1 MIISPGRRYIF
12 VHIPKTGGTSMARAL
27 EDRAMADDILI
38 GDTPKAKRR
47 KNRLKDL
54 TPNGRLWKHSTLRD
68 IEGILEIDQINKM
81 FVFCLV
87 RNPWDRLVSYYHWL
101 QDQRFDH
108 PAVKIAKTA
117 DFKSFLL
124 NPMIFKPLQL
134 MDAAAYVTFSSGQI
148 CETHFIR
155 LENLAVDLQPLED
168 HLGFQLEIPQVNTS
182 KRSRNFRDY
191 YDTELRDHVAKIC
204 ATDIKKFAY
213 EY

>member
-191 YDTELRDHVAKIC
+191 YDTELRDHVARIC

>member
-1 MIISPGRRYIF
+1 
-12 VHIPKTGGTSMARAL
+12 MARAL

-191 YDTELRDHVAKIC
+191 YDTELRDHVARIC